1 VNDRNAD
8 AATAVTK
15 EIEAGGGEATAVLA
29 DVSIREELDSLIH
42 AAISRAG
49 RLDIL
54 VNNVAAPL
62 GGLVE
67 ETRDETWRTVQ
78 SVTLDST
85 FYGIRAAIP
94 VMAARG
100 GGSIINIS
108 SGAALGGEIG
118 LAAYGSAKAAVIQL
132 TQTAAVEN
140 AARKIRVNA
149 ICPGPIETPP
159 MIAFLEGFPGGREGF
174 ERQIPARRIGRPEEI
189 ANVALFLASD
199 EASYITGAVIVV
211 DGGIT
216 ARNASPR
223 TD

>member
-211 DGGIT
+211 DGGIS